1 MLSLLLE
8 KGVDRDF
15 LLFFGCARADFSQ
28 NGHFSKTKNAGI
40 LIDYLRRFFP
50 PTTPILAQPFYLK
63 TKAFY
68 SILLFFCL

>member
-1 MLSLLLE
+1 
-8 KGVDRDF
+8 
-15 LLFFGCARADFSQ
+15 
-28 NGHFSKTKNAGI
+28 KNAGI